1 MPAPT
6 FELYKLLV
14 EEVREARKARRDLA
28 NVFTTIN
35 VAGVGLLGSMS
46 GPKAAL
52 AAATNALLQDESAV
66 VLDVMPILFI
76 VVALLLTCL
85 VWWTSNAYYTKILAA
100 KYGIV
105 YALENEMGSAPM
117 QGEWK
122 ALGNR
127 TLFKFFSLERM
138 MPVLFGLGYLIF
150 FAFQIPTPGFLAPVQ
165 ATVADAIANLWK

>member
-35 VAGVGLLGSMS
+35 VAGVGLLGTIAKPSEAMR
-46 GPKAAL
+46 
-52 AAATNALLQDESAV
+52 TINEV
-66 VLDVMPILFI
+66 VVGVRAPLDLMPVLFI
-76 VVALLLTCL
+76 VVALLLTCI

-127 TLFKFFSLERM
+127 TIFKFFSLERM
-138 MPVLFGLGYLIF
+138 MPVLFAIGYIVF
-150 FAFQIPTPGFLAPVQ
+150 FLYQLPTPGFLAPVR
-165 ATVADAIANLWK
+165 DAITGGVAAIWR

>member
-35 VAGVGLLGSMS
+35 VAGVGLLGTMTRPSE
-46 GPKAAL
+46 
-52 AAATNALLQDESAV
+52 ATAILQNAMLGVSRPDFAPV
-66 VLDVMPILFI
+66 LFI
-76 VVALLLTCL
+76 VIALLLTCL

-105 YALENEMGSAPM
+105 YAIENEMGSSPM
-117 QGEWK
+117 QAEWK

-127 TLFKFFSLERM
+127 TIFKFFSLERM
-138 MPVLFGLGYLIF
+138 MPVLFAIGYVVF
-150 FAFQIPTPGFLAPVQ
+150 FLYQLPTPGFLAPVR
-165 ATVADAIANLWK
+165 DAITDGVAAIWR

>member
-35 VAGVGLLGSMS
+35 VAGVGLLGTMS
-46 GPKAAL
+46 KPSEAARRVAEGAGFGVPD
-52 AAATNALLQDESAV
+52 AAPV
-66 VLDVMPILFI
+66 LFI
-76 VVALLLTCL
+76 VIALLLTCL

-105 YALENEMGSAPM
+105 YAIENEMGSAPI
-117 QGEWK
+117 QAEWK

-138 MPVLFGLGYLIF
+138 MPVLFAIGYVVF
-150 FAFQIPTPGFLAPVQ
+150 FLYQLPTPGFLAPVR
-165 ATVADAIANLWK
+165 DAITDGVAAVWR

>member
-35 VAGVGLLGSMS
+35 VAGVGLLGTIAKPSE
-46 GPKAAL
+46 AL
-52 AAATNALLQDESAV
+52 AVLQDVAV
-66 VLDVMPILFI
+66 GVRTPDAAPVAFI
-76 VVALLLTCL
+76 VVALLLTCI

-105 YALENEMGSAPM
+105 YAIENEMGSAPM
-117 QGEWK
+117 QAEWK

-127 TLFKFFSLERM
+127 TIFKFFSLERM
-138 MPVLFGLGYLIF
+138 MPVLFAVGYIAF
-150 FAFQIPTPGFLAPVQ
+150 FLYQLPTPGFLAPLR
-165 ATVADAIANLWK
+165 DAITDSVATIWR